1 MLKCV
6 FYKSISIRN
15 IKDQILRILI
25 KPVGL
30 KYYWDIQGK
39 LHEPIRQFI
48 YLSEYVKRCE
58 LDIIL

>member
-6 FYKSISIRN
+6 LYKSISIRN

-30 KYYWDIQGK
+30 KYYWDIQGI
-39 LHEPIRQFI
+39 LREPIRQFI
-48 YLSEYVKRCE
+48 YLSEYM
-58 LDIIL
+58 